1 MSALSFQK
9 PASPSNAEGPSI
21 VEILGFPRQMGPKDF
36 GQVAS
41 VGRVWYGGLTPG
53 PTVYV
58 PVGSIFVERAG
69 EEKSYGLA
77 LRVLACN
84 DDAGRSTL
92 KEE

>member
-1 MSALSFQK
+1 
-9 PASPSNAEGPSI
+9 
-21 VEILGFPRQMGPKDF
+21 MGQKDF

-41 VGRVWYGGLTPG
+41 VGRVWYGNLAPG
-53 PTVYV
+53 STVYV
-58 PVGSIFVERAG
+58 PVGSIFMERAA

-77 LRVLACN
+77 SRVLACN